1 MWGLFFV
8 LNNREEREK
17 NNREEKTNAANRRQI
32 SNFVYCLLP
41 IISNFVYC
49 KSQILYITYKIHTP
63 IKIYTYKIRCLCADA
78 ETSLN
83 NRRRIEVRKPYL
95 SVSIAEDVDKIN
107 KIWYNIY
114 VHCVFV
120 FVISQIG
127 AAVVVASIFLS
138 IVYC

>member
-1 MWGLFFV
+1 M
-8 LNNREEREK
+8 
-17 NNREEKTNAANRRQI
+17 RQI

-83 NRRRIEVRKPYL
+83 NRTIEEDVRQNRNL
-95 SVSIAEDVDKIN
+95 TVSIAETVDKIN
-107 KIWYNIY
+107 KMCYNIY

-120 FVISQIG
+120 FVDWGGSCCCLN
-127 AAVVVASIFLS
+127 FF
-138 IVYC
+138 VYCLLLKVLTK

>member
-1 MWGLFFV
+1 M
-8 LNNREEREK
+8 
-17 NNREEKTNAANRRQI
+17 RQTAD
-32 SNFVYCLLP
+32 
-41 IISNFVYC
+41 
-49 KSQILYITYKIHTP
+49 KSQILYIVYCLLSQILYIVNLKFYILPIKYTP

-83 NRRRIEVRKPYL
+83 NRRRRIEVRKPYL
-95 SVSIAEDVDKIN
+95 SVSIAETVDKIN